1 MSEDLLPHS
10 FFMHNFFYVLVHLK
24 FVNSFVKNYLLTKW
38 RNMEE
43 IKDLYTGP
51 RGIAVKILNRVDRTD
66 AYLDKLIDIELKYGE
81 LSGPD
86 KALLNEIVH
95 GVIRWERRL
104 DWILRGFYK
113 GEFSK
118 CIPSLKNALRVA
130 LYQILFLNNIPD
142 YAAVNEAVEFVKK
155 IHGEKSA
162 DLVNAVLRNIIRTIK
177 DSEIRYPD
185 PQEDE
190 INFLGTYYSHP
201 NWLVKRWLKRYGREF
216 AENLMKNNNERP
228 KLTLRFNRLLTDR
241 DSFIKNLESAELKFR
256 PSKYL
261 DQFFVLLHLTNITD
275 WNYFQ
280 QGYFSIQDES
290 AGIPCIL
297 LDPKPGE
304 TVLDLCAA
312 PGGKST
318 FIAELMNDEGKILAV
333 DKYASRIALMKK
345 NIERLKIK
353 SIKFLEADSETLEID
368 PVDKALLDAP
378 CSGLGVLTKKPEIK
392 WKKDSEDIKR
402 LTNIQSKLINNAAKL
417 VKVGGTIVYS
427 TCTIEPEENFEI
439 IKKFLE
445 DHPNFELVTTHEN
458 IHPDLIDENGCIST
472 FPNIHDMVGSFAAK
486 LIRTS

>member
-1 MSEDLLPHS
+1 
-10 FFMHNFFYVLVHLK
+10 
-24 FVNSFVKNYLLTKW
+24 
-38 RNMEE
+38 MEE
-43 IKDLYTGP
+43 LKDLYVGP

-66 AYLDKLIDIELKYGE
+66 AYLDKLIDVELKYGE

-95 GVIRWERRL
+95 GVVRWERRL

-118 CIPSLKNALRVA
+118 CIPNLKNAMRVA
-130 LYQILFLNNIPD
+130 LYQILFLDNIPN

-155 IHGEKSA
+155 IQGEKSA
-162 DLVNAVLRNIIRTIK
+162 NLVNAVLRNIIRTIEEA
-177 DSEIRYPD
+177 EIRYPD
-185 PQEDE
+185 PEQDE
-190 INFLGTYYSHP
+190 INYLGTYYSHP

-216 AENLMKNNNERP
+216 TERLMEENNQRP

-241 DSFIKNLESAELKFR
+241 DSFIKKLEEAGLKFR

-261 DQFFVLLHLTNITD
+261 EHFFVLLHLTNITD

-297 LDPKPGE
+297 LDPNPGE

-318 FIAELMNDEGKILAV
+318 YIAELMNNQGKIIAV
-333 DKYASRIALMKK
+333 DKYQSRIKLMKK
-345 NIERLKIK
+345 NVERLKITN
-353 SIKFLEADSETLEID
+353 IEFLEADSETLEMP
-368 PVDKALLDAP
+368 PVDKVLLDAP

-392 WKKDSEDIKR
+392 WKKDSEDIKN
-402 LTNIQSKLINNAAKL
+402 LADIQTRLINNAAKL
-417 VKVGGTIVYS
+417 VKVGGVLVYS

-439 IKKFLE
+439 IKQFLE
-445 DHPNFELVTTHEN
+445 THPNFALVKNHPN
-458 IHPDLIDENGCIST
+458 IHPDLIDENGCVST
-472 FPNIHDMVGSFAAK
+472 FPHIHDMDGSFAAK
-486 LIRTS
+486 LIRLS

>member
-1 MSEDLLPHS
+1 MEDL
-10 FFMHNFFYVLVHLK
+10 
-24 FVNSFVKNYLLTKW
+24 
-38 RNMEE
+38 
-43 IKDLYTGP
+43 KDLYTGP

-66 AYLDKLIDIELKYGE
+66 AYLDKLIDVELKYGE
-81 LSGPD
+81 LPGPD

-118 CIPSLKNALRVA
+118 CIPNLKNAMRVA
-130 LYQILFLNNIPD
+130 LYQILFLDNIPN
-142 YAAVNEAVEFVKK
+142 YAAVNEAVDFVKK

-162 DLVNAVLRNIIRTIK
+162 NLVNAVLRNIIRTIEEA
-177 DSEIRYPD
+177 EIRYPN
-185 PQEDE
+185 PEEDE
-190 INFLGTYYSHP
+190 INYLGTYYSHP

-216 AENLMKNNNERP
+216 TERLMEENNQRP
-228 KLTLRFNRLLTDR
+228 KLTLRFNSLLTER
-241 DSFIKNLESAELKFR
+241 GSFIEKLQSAELKFR

-261 DQFFVLLHLTNITD
+261 EHFFVLLHLTNITD

-290 AGIPCIL
+290 AGIPCLL

-304 TVLDLCAA
+304 TILDLCAA

-318 FIAELMNDEGKILAV
+318 YIAELMKNEGKVIAV
-333 DKYASRIALMKK
+333 DKYESRINLMKK
-345 NIERLKIK
+345 NVERLKITN
-353 SIKFLEADSETLEID
+353 IEFLEADSETLEIP
-368 PVDKALLDAP
+368 PVDKVLLDAP

-402 LTNIQSKLINNAAKL
+402 LTDIQTRLINNAAKL
-417 VKVGGTIVYS
+417 VKVGGTLVYS

-439 IKKFLE
+439 IQKFLTE
-445 DHPNFELVTTHEN
+445 HLNFQLVKKHPN

-472 FPNIHDMVGSFAAK
+472 FPNIHDMDGSFVAK
-486 LIRTS
+486 LVRVY

>member
-1 MSEDLLPHS
+1 MQDINYFLLIQEG
-10 FFMHNFFYVLVHLK
+10 NK
-24 FVNSFVKNYLLTKW
+24 
-38 RNMEE
+38 MEE
-43 IKDLYTGP
+43 VKELYSGP
-51 RGIAVKILNRVDRTD
+51 RGIAVKILNRIDRTD
-66 AYLDKLIDIELKYGE
+66 AYLDKLIDVELKYSE

-118 CIPSLKNALRVA
+118 CIPDLKNALRVA
-130 LYQILFLNNIPD
+130 LYQILFLDNIPY

-162 DLVNAVLRNIIRTIK
+162 NLVNAVLRNIIRTIEE
-177 DSEIRYPD
+177 SEIRYPN
-185 PQEDE
+185 QEEDE

-201 NWLVKRWLKRYGREF
+201 NWLVKRWIKRYGREF
-216 AENLMKNNNERP
+216 TERLMEENNQRP
-228 KLTLRFNRLLTDR
+228 KLTLRFNSLLTDR
-241 DSFIKNLESAELKFR
+241 ESFEKKLQEAELRYR

-261 DQFFVLLHLTNITD
+261 KQFFVLLHLTNITD

-290 AGIPCIL
+290 AGLPCIL
-297 LDPKPGE
+297 LNPQPGE
-304 TVLDLCAA
+304 TILDLCAA

-318 FIAELMNDEGKILAV
+318 FIAELMENKGKIIAV
-333 DKYASRIALMKK
+333 DKYESRIALMKK
-345 NIERLKIK
+345 NVERLKITN
-353 SIKFLEADSETLEID
+353 IEFLIGDSETIEIS
-368 PVDKALLDAP
+368 PVDKVLLDAP

-402 LTNIQSKLINNAAKL
+402 LTGIQSRLIDNAAKL
-417 VKVGGTIVYS
+417 VKVGGTLVYS

-445 DHPNFELVTTHEN
+445 SHPNFELVKSHPD

-472 FPNIHDMVGSFAAK
+472 YPNLHEMDGSFAAK
-486 LIRTS
+486 LIRLY

>member
-1 MSEDLLPHS
+1 
-10 FFMHNFFYVLVHLK
+10 
-24 FVNSFVKNYLLTKW
+24 
-38 RNMEE
+38 MEE
-43 IKDLYTGP
+43 LKDLYVGP

-66 AYLDKLIDIELKYGE
+66 AYLDKLIDVELKYGE

-95 GVIRWERRL
+95 GVVRWERRL

-118 CIPSLKNALRVA
+118 CIPNLKNAMRVA
-130 LYQILFLNNIPD
+130 LYQILFLDNIPN

-155 IHGEKSA
+155 IQGEKSA
-162 DLVNAVLRNIIRTIK
+162 NLVNAVLRNIIRTIEEA
-177 DSEIRYPD
+177 EIRYPD
-185 PQEDE
+185 PEQDE
-190 INFLGTYYSHP
+190 INYLGTYYSHP

-216 AENLMKNNNERP
+216 TERLMEENNQRP

-241 DSFIKNLESAELKFR
+241 DSFIKKLEEAGLKFR

-261 DQFFVLLHLTNITD
+261 EHFFVLLHLTNITD

-297 LDPKPGE
+297 LDPNPGE

-318 FIAELMNDEGKILAV
+318 YIAELMNNQGKIIAI
-333 DKYASRIALMKK
+333 DKYQSRIKLMKK
-345 NIERLKIK
+345 NVERLKITN
-353 SIKFLEADSETLEID
+353 IEFLEADSETLEMP
-368 PVDKALLDAP
+368 PVDKVLLDAP

-392 WKKDSEDIKR
+392 WKKDSEDIKN
-402 LTNIQSKLINNAAKL
+402 LADIQTRLINNAAKL
-417 VKVGGTIVYS
+417 VKVGGVLVYS

-439 IKKFLE
+439 IKQFLE
-445 DHPNFELVTTHEN
+445 THPNFALVKNHPN
-458 IHPDLIDENGCIST
+458 IHPDLIDENGCVST
-472 FPNIHDMVGSFAAK
+472 FPHIHDMDGSFAAK
-486 LIRTS
+486 LIRLS

>member
-1 MSEDLLPHS
+1 
-10 FFMHNFFYVLVHLK
+10 
-24 FVNSFVKNYLLTKW
+24 
-38 RNMEE
+38 MEE
-43 IKDLYTGP
+43 IKDFYTGP

-190 INFLGTYYSHP
+190 INFLGTYHSHP

-216 AENLMKNNNERP
+216 TENLMKNNNERP

-261 DQFFVLLHLTNITD
+261 EQFFVLLHLTNITD
-275 WNYFQ
+275 WSYFQ

-290 AGIPCIL
+290 AGIPCVL

-333 DKYASRIALMKK
+333 DKYSSRIALMKK
-345 NIERLKIK
+345 NVERLKIK
-353 SIKFLEADSETLEID
+353 SIEFLEADSETLEIG
-368 PVDKALLDAP
+368 PVDKVLLDAP

-402 LTNIQSKLINNAAKL
+402 LTNIQSRLINNAARL
-417 VKVGGTIVYS
+417 VKVGGVLVYS
-427 TCTIEPEENFEI
+427 TCTIEPEENYEI

-445 DHPNFELVTTHEN
+445 EHPNFELVTFHEN

-472 FPNIHDMVGSFAAK
+472 FPNIHDMDGSFAAK